1 MSIAT
6 TVRRFLD
13 SRNLSYE
20 VLHHPH
26 SSSSAETADLAFIW
40 NDQLAKSVILEDEQ
54 GYVMAV
60 LPASHRVD
68 LSKLRRVLHRR
79 LELAGEDELGELFS
93 DCEVGA
99 VPPLGP
105 AYGLP
110 VVYDDHLRN
119 LGGVYFEGG
128 DHEGLIYMGGSEFMS
143 LLADAPHGD
152 IATTA

>member
-1 MSIAT
+1 MSIAK
-6 TVRRFLD
+6 TVKRFLD

-20 VLHHPH
+20 VLQHPH
-26 SSSSAETADLAFIW
+26 SSTSAETADLAFIW
-40 NDQLAKSVILEDEQ
+40 NDQLATSVVLEDEQ

-68 LSKLRRVLHRR
+68 LQKLRDMLDRR
-79 LELAGEDELGELFS
+79 LELASEDELGELFS
-93 DCEVGA
+93 DCEIGA

-110 VVYDDHLRN
+110 VVYDDHLRH

-143 LLADAPHGD
+143 LLAGAPHGKF
-152 IATTA
+152 ATNG